1 MEATL
6 TILSTLS
13 ILAMGAII
21 QQEVGGTTMEA
32 GVMEDLS
39 NGGVAMELME
49 RMAATVVATSARR
62 QTTTTTK
69 TGTNAVSRGGFKSQT
84 AQVLFKIRLMNGW
97 SKSSI
102 GTSSSS
108 MGDAGVH
115 PIRGKMGDAGVHPV
129 RCKMQI
135 RKFQKVRKLR
145 NL

>member
-13 ILAMGAII
+13 ILAMGAIM

-49 RMAATVVATSARR
+49 AATVVATSARR

-69 TGTNAVSRGGFKSQT
+69 TGTNGKLQNT
-84 AQVLFKIRLMNGW
+84 AKET
-97 SKSSI
+97 KKE
-102 GTSSSS
+102 T
-108 MGDAGVH
+108 
-115 PIRGKMGDAGVHPV
+115 
-129 RCKMQI
+129 
-135 RKFQKVRKLR
+135 
-145 NL
+145 